1 MTHDPTKLPPGLPV
15 PSDDGA
21 CLHLPRTA
29 LPALALP
36 TTAGG
41 NVSLAHLAKPTV
53 LFFYPRTGVPGQAPS
68 LGFHGE
74 EWDSIPGARGCTPQS
89 CGFRD
94 LHSQFVARGVEVFG
108 VSTNTVDHQSEF
120 KARNHV
126 PFDFLSDVDLA
137 LTRAMR
143 LPTFEFPVES
153 GGPDT
158 LIQRMAWFVE
168 RDAASTV
175 RIRRVWYPV
184 FPPHENAARVL
195 AWLAQRHGV
204 QLVARTQEHDAFVRE
219 ELHRHW
225 HGTQIWSRGIRYDA
239 DKIPAIVAVRNQEPV
254 GLLTYEFLSGG
265 SQCEVVTLSTRDENR
280 GIAASLLERAEDI
293 ARAAGSWRI
302 FLTTTNDNLRAIGVY
317 QKRGWTFAA
326 LHKGIVDL
334 ARERVPHIPRIGLNG
349 LPVRDELEFEL
360 WLG

>member
-1 MTHDPTKLPPGLPV
+1 MNHDPTQLPPGLPAPV
-15 PSDDGA
+15 DDGA
-21 CLHLPRTA
+21 CLHLPRMA
-29 LPALALP
+29 IPDLALP
-36 TTAGG
+36 STSGHAL
-41 NVSLAHLAKPTV
+41 SLAHLRRPTV

-68 LGFHGE
+68 PGFGGE
-74 EWDSIPGARGCTPQS
+74 DWDSIPGARGCTPQS

-94 LHSQFVARGVEVFG
+94 LHSEFVAMGVDVFG
-108 VSTNTVDHQSEF
+108 VSTNTTAHQLEF
-120 KARNHV
+120 KSRNHV
-126 PFDFLSDVDLA
+126 PFDFLSVSDLKLTQA
-137 LTRAMR
+137 LR

-153 GGPDT
+153 GGPNT
-158 LIQRMAWFVE
+158 LIRRMAWYVE
-168 RDAASTV
+168 PDLSGTV

-184 FPPHENAARVL
+184 FPPNENASRVL
-195 AWLAQRHGV
+195 AWLRQRHGV
-204 QLVARTQEHDAFVRE
+204 RLVTRTSEHDSFVRE

-225 HGTQIWSRGIRYDA
+225 HGTQIWSRGIRYQADA
-239 DKIPAIVAVRNQEPV
+239 IPAIVAMHEDRPV
-254 GLLTYEFLSGG
+254 GLLTYDFLAGG

-317 QKRGWTFAA
+317 QKRGWSFAA
-326 LHKGIVDL
+326 LHKGIVDM

>member
-1 MTHDPTKLPPGLPV
+1 MSHDPTQLPAGLPI
-15 PSDDGA
+15 PTDDGA

-29 LPALALP
+29 VPAIVLP
-36 TTAGG
+36 TTGG
-41 NVSLAHLAKPTV
+41 TSISLAQLARPAV
-53 LFFYPRTGVPGQAPS
+53 LFFYPRTGVPGQPPS
-68 LGFHGE
+68 LGFQGE

-94 LHSQFVARGVEVFG
+94 LHAEFVAMGIDVFG
-108 VSTNTVDHQSEF
+108 VSTNTIEHQREF

-126 PFDFLSDVDLA
+126 PFEFMSDAELL
-137 LTRAMR
+137 LTRALR

-153 GGPDT
+153 GGPTT
-158 LIQRMAWFVE
+158 LLQRMAWYVE
-168 RDAASTV
+168 PDSAGTV

-184 FPPHENAARVL
+184 FPPNENASRVL
-195 AWLAQRHGV
+195 AWLRQRHGV
-204 QLVARTQEHDAFVRE
+204 QLVPRVPEHDTFVRD

-225 HGTQIWSRGIRYDA
+225 HGTQIWSRGIRYEA
-239 DKIPAIVAVRNQEPV
+239 DKIPAIVAMRGGQPV
-254 GLLTYEFLSGG
+254 GLLTYDFLAGG

-280 GIAASLLERAEDI
+280 GIAAGLLERAEDI

-326 LHKGIVDL
+326 LHKGIVDM